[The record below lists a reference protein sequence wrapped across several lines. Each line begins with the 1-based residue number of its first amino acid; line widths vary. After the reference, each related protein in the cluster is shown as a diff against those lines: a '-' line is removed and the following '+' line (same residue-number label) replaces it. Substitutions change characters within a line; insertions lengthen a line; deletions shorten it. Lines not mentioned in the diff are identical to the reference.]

1 MEAPLEKYLSFSPTG
16 LFFGGFMKFLKRFFA
31 LLGNQRG
38 EVGDGPDP
46 TPGPEKVGGG
56 KEAEGASDG
65 DGKAPPQE
73 SFIDPGSLPEELR
86 PHWKRMHGTFSREMG
101 KIKESKK
108 KIEDYDRFMS
118 DPEYAKQTILAY
130 ASRLGLTVT
139 EAQAA
144 AQYAAST
151 STVSPVK
158 TADVPSELVQA
169 VKERLAPELQWMADS
184 IASAHW
190 AANKMTLAPIVRRF
204 EEDRKER
211 VDKDYEELAEELSL
225 KVPGWEDKEEE
236 MDGMLAFLENKS
248 HFRHPTYGSKLELLY
263 NLVTGNTRATQEAI
277 NRFSHAARN
286 RSGIGSAGRQSTPD
300 ISEKVVKAKTEQEA
314 WDIAADAALKTVG
327 QK

>member
-1 MEAPLEKYLSFSPTG
+1 MEAPIGGCWSG
-16 LFFGGFMKFLKRFFA
+16 LFFGGFMKFWKRFFA

-38 EVGDGPDP
+38 EVGDGSSL
-46 TPGPEKVGGG
+46 TPSPEKDAGG
-56 KEAEGASDG
+56 KGVEGASDG
-65 DGKAPPQE
+65 DGKAQPEE
-73 SFIDPGSLPEELR
+73 SFIDPGSLPEELK

-101 KIKESKK
+101 KIKDSKK

-144 AQYAAST
+144 AQYLASAPET
-151 STVSPVK
+151 SQSVK
-158 TADVPSELVQA
+158 SADAPPELVQA
-169 VKERLAPELQWMADS
+169 VKERLTPELQWMADS

-190 AANKMTLAPIVRRF
+190 AANKMTLAPVLKRF
-204 EEDRKER
+204 EQDHKER
-211 VDKDYEELAEELSL
+211 VDKEYEELAEELSL

-236 MDGMLAFLENKS
+236 MDEMLAFLENTS
-248 HFRHPTYGSKLELLY
+248 QFRHPTYGSKLELLY
-263 NLVTGNTRATQEAI
+263 NLATGNTRATQEAI

-286 RSGIGSAGRQSTPD
+286 RSGISSAGRQSMPD
-300 ISEKVVKAKTEQEA
+300 ISEKIVKAKTEQEA